1 MLCLNNYSNNCCED
15 IYCVTCILRRK
26 LLTKLFIASFFGL
39 VRNPLNENSFLRY
52 LFITFSV
59 IINGIVKTSLVKI
72 RFRELKNDFRTNLA
86 NREIN
91 LHESFPPPYRQHYLH
106 PTSIFKMK
114 FFSGIY
120 FIPSLDRQM

>member
-1 MLCLNNYSNNCCED
+1 VSRSFSDGNYALNYS
-15 IYCVTCILRRK
+15 LP
-26 LLTKLFIASFFGL
+26 LWSFFLFGL

-106 PTSIFKMK
+106 PPSIFKMK
-114 FFSGIY
+114 VFSGIY